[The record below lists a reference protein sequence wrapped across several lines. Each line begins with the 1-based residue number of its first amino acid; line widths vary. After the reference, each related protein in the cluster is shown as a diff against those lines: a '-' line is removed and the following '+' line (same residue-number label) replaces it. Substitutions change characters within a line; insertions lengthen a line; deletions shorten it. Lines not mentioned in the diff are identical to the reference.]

1 MSEQERSLTFPVD
14 TFTIRGPAIPH
25 EVPFTMAEYMQFS
38 TAYKQ
43 FFDAIHTIEVTFLN
57 GATFPVQYNFDA
69 TRMEGDR
76 LLINWDWLAHI
87 FGTMPP
93 GEMSFVRVPMILH
106 FIKKRVNLNKC
117 CAAAGDTCCWKK
129 NAAEIPKHECQFEHF
144 HHYCSLHLSSW
155 VVLYLVPVILMK
167 ESEELFKILTNAHQN
182 NADVMDYYATGDR
195 TGTEVLLESARNLNG
210 SVTKKPGQV

>member
-1 MSEQERSLTFPVD
+1 MSEQGRSLTFPVD

-25 EVPFTMAEYMQFS
+25 EAPFTVAEYMQFS

-43 FFDAIHTIEVTFLN
+43 FLDAIHTIEVTFLN

-93 GEMSFVRVPMILH
+93 GEISFVRVPTILH

-117 CAAAGDTCCWKK
+117 CAADGDTCCRRKK

-144 HHYCSLHLSSW
+144 HHYCSLHLSTW
-155 VVLYLVPVILMK
+155 VVHYLVPVILMK
-167 ESEELFKILTNAHQN
+167 ESEELFKILTNARQN
-182 NADVMDYYATGDR
+182 NPDVMDYYATGDR
-195 TGTEVLLESARNLNG
+195 NVNG